1 MKLLFENWQN
11 YLEENDDE
19 KEPQTMEDLLGKL
32 EELLKDWP
40 ACDKDPESLACKY
53 HKDLEEV
60 VKEFGGAGCPAGSH
74 EDEKVEEACGDDIVK
89 VPNRRI
95 RVMAAENQNIDET

>member
-19 KEPQTMEDLLGKL
+19 KESQTMEKLLGKL
-32 EELLKDWP
+32 EELLKKWP
-40 ACDKDPESLACKY
+40 ACKKDAESLACQY

-60 VKEFGGAGCPAGSH
+60 VTEYHGTGCPAGSH
-74 EDEKVEEACGDDIVK
+74 EDEKVEEACGDDIGK
-89 VPNRRI
+89 APNRRI